1 MTTQEAIVREQLEAR
16 LAVLTEEFEK
26 GQTMLREAE
35 LRRAEL
41 EQTLVRIDG
50 ARQVLLELLS
60 ENGGHPEPRTGD
72 AAQP

>member
-1 MTTQEAIVREQLEAR
+1 MTNKGAIVREQLEAR
-16 LAVLTEEFEK
+16 LAVLTEELEK

-41 EQTLVRIDG
+41 EQTLIRIDG

-60 ENGGHPEPRTGD
+60 ANGSEPEGG
-72 AAQP
+72 A